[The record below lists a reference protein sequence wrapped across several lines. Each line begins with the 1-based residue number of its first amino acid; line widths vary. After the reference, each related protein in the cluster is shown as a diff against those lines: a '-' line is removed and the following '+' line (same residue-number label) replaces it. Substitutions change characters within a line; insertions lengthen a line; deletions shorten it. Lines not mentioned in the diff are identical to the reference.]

1 MTRLR
6 SALTQICFIV
16 PALLL
21 GVASGCKT
29 QQSKYE
35 PPAPPAVAALTTEF
49 NQLPALVRKGTV
61 AAGAQFRLGFQVPGV
76 LEMLC
81 CRTGDKVRQGQ
92 LLATLRAG
100 DADARLRAA
109 NASRAMAE
117 RDEATTSHLVGGGAL
132 APNLAK
138 HARDQL
144 AIAEAQTTLAGEA
157 LRYTRLQSPVAGT
170 VQMRFAEPGESIAP
184 GTPVLLVEQM
194 GKLVVRVGVLQD
206 ELAGIVPG
214 TVVRLEIDDG
224 VNLGSQLQPPDAGIA
239 PPLVGVVSSVAP
251 VPEATDGL
259 FTVEV
264 NPQMQPSVKLVPG
277 AIVSVYFKS
286 PIATRT
292 VKIPNDALVVRKD
305 TTGVLVLQERDG
317 LTSAHFRAV
326 KIAKRLG
333 KDIWTNDGLTS
344 GEQIVAEGAYF
355 IDDGERVR
363 VLPKAAVPHG

>member
-6 SALTQICFIV
+6 NTFTNTWLIV
-16 PALLL
+16 YALLL

-35 PPAPPAVAALTTEF
+35 PPAAPAVAALTTEF
-49 NQLPALVRKGTV
+49 NEIPALMRKGTV

-76 LEMLC
+76 LETLC
-81 CRTGDKVRQGQ
+81 CHTGDKVRQGQ

-117 RDEATTSHLVGGGAL
+117 RDEATTSHLVDGGAL

-157 LRYTRLQSPVAGT
+157 LRYTRLLSPVAGT
-170 VQMRFAEPGESIAP
+170 VQVRFAEPGESIAP

-194 GKLVVRVGVLQD
+194 GKLVVRVGVLQE
-206 ELAGIVPG
+206 ELPGIVPG
-214 TVVRLEIDDG
+214 TAVRLDVDDG
-224 VNLGSQLQPPDAGIA
+224 VTLGSQFQPPDGGT
-239 PPLVGVVSSVAP
+239 PRSLVGVVSSVAP
-251 VPEATDGL
+251 VPDATDGL

-264 NPQMQPSVKLVPG
+264 NPKVQPGVKLIPG
-277 AIVSVYFKS
+277 TIVSVYFKS
-286 PIATRT
+286 CFTQRT
-292 VKIPNDALVVRKD
+292 VKIPNDALVNRKD
-305 TTGVLVLQERDG
+305 ATGVLVLQERDRV
-317 LTSAHFRAV
+317 TSAHFRPV
-326 KIAKRLG
+326 RIAKRLG
-333 KDIWTNDGLTS
+333 KDIWVTDGLTS